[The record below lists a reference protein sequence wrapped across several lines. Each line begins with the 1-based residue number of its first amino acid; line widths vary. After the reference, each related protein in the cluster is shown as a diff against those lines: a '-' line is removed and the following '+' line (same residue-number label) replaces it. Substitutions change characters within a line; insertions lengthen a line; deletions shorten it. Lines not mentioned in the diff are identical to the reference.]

1 MLRKKSTY
9 FCCILIL
16 DIINKLL
23 TRSPLGG
30 GVSETSNGMAETQF
44 LDQKTASGKSAWNFA
59 CDTSN
64 LIYLSNLL
72 ISQLH

>member
-59 CDTSN
+59 CIFIHQS
-64 LIYLSNLL
+64 
-72 ISQLH
+72 

>member
-23 TRSPLGG
+23 TRSPLG

-59 CDTSN
+59 
-64 LIYLSNLL
+64 
-72 ISQLH
+72 